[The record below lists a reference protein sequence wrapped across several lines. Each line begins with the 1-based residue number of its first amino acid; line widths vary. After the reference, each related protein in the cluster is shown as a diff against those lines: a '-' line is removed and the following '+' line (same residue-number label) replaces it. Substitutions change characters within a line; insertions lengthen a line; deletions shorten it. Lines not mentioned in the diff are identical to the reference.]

1 MVITLQAFTV
11 PALKNIAKIGEQF
24 YVEPILQWGPKI
36 LRKSG
41 LLLLMKANL
50 DNSAIY
56 FPDLKM
62 KLYVNLEYSHHIQW
76 NAQSGKYALRHDLY
90 FQ

>member
-41 LLLLMKANL
+41 LLLLMKAKL
-50 DNSAIY
+50 ALSAIY